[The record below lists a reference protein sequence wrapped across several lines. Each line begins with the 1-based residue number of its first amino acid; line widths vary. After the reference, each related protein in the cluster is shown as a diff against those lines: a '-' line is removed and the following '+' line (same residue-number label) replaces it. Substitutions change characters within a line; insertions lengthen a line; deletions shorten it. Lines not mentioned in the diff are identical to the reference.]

1 MNSKIYMLQVLKE
14 RNIMTFFIR
23 NKLSKA
29 AVIILAVITL
39 TLSVSPYITGGVA
52 SAAGTPEAKNVSTNL
67 WGSGGQIS
75 FDLSG
80 CDGYM
85 TITVVVE
92 FNSNVNSPS
101 GWGFDSYTANG
112 KQVTAVV
119 NANGA
124 N

>member
-1 MNSKIYMLQVLKE
+1 
-14 RNIMTFFIR
+14 MTFFIK
-23 NKLSKA
+23 NKISKA
-29 AVIILAVITL
+29 AVLLLAVITL
-39 TLSVSPYITGGVA
+39 TLSVSPYTNAGTLN
-52 SAAGTPEAKNVSTNL
+52 AAGNPEAKNVSTNM

-92 FNSNVNSPS
+92 FNSDVNSPS

-112 KQVTAVV
+112 
-119 NANGA
+119 NRSPLS
-124 N
+124 